1 MSESRDDQLAA
12 DTEAPAAE
20 SGTAPANAGS
30 VLFDDLTR
38 ISVGLADLVSDTLS
52 LWRAESK
59 LAASALVLILM
70 LAVMTGLLLAAACV
84 LLVAL
89 PVVWLIELG
98 WLGPS
103 LAVLV
108 VAVALLLMAWGL
120 TVLIGRLARDLR
132 FPRTRQALSRVAC
145 ADTESKR

>member
-1 MSESRDDQLAA
+1 MAGEQDNAA
-12 DTEAPAAE
+12 A
-20 SGTAPANAGS
+20 SAGN

-38 ISVGLADLVSDTLS
+38 ISVGLADLASDTLS

-70 LAVMTGLLLAAACV
+70 LAVMTGFLLAAACV

-98 WLGPS
+98 WFGPS

-108 VAVALLLMAWGL
+108 VAVVLFLVAWGL
-120 TVLIGRLARDLR
+120 TVLIRRLARDLR
-132 FPRTRQALSRVAC
+132 FPRTRHAWQRLAATK
-145 ADTESKR
+145 AEDKP